1 MEWAS
6 GGNPSLQTQLHDL
19 LDLLRSLGTELP
31 QCLVSLTQV
40 VQPQIPNEMRI
51 PLLGKMFAEV
61 PSVVSAATP
70 QQLQQIVLAPPPDAV
85 ALRLLLDLR
94 QVQQILQNISYLQ
107 LLHLTNGLIPP
118 GSPQAQLKFLNRVQE
133 IFQMWSNNTLEL
145 YHKKL
150 AETPVHL
157 ERQQLLALEPKI
169 SPDAVHLVCEMLK
182 LPRSELLPFKHWIEA
197 LPQTHVILLVNLLQ
211 MEPQVL
217 IEIKKRLT
225 TNPQQGSEGEQ
236 SMPNVSSLLVTSGVQ
251 PMNVSLGMSSNM
263 QPVAMDT
270 NPLALSDADLG
281 AVRIGKRDRGGI
293 AKEVVNIRTS
303 GLLDNALGPGDNFDD
318 ELVLGTEEHGDLPTA
333 KRGPAVELGTSSII
347 MPPMGMDMMDSFSD
361 PNFTQIDLGMDLV
374 RCPWEL
380 PPRRYDEWRKAI

>member
-6 GGNPSLQTQLHDL
+6 GGNPSLQAQLHDL
-19 LDLLRSLGTELP
+19 LDRLRSLGTELP

-70 QQLQQIVLAPPPDAV
+70 EQLQRIVLAPPPDAV

-133 IFQMWSNNTLEL
+133 IFQMWSNNTLEQ

-150 AETPVHL
+150 SETPVHL

-182 LPRSELLPFKHWIEA
+182 LPRNELIPFKHWIEA

-225 TNPQQGSEGEQ
+225 TTAQAGSDQEQ
-236 SMPNVSSLLVTSGVQ
+236 VSNMGTGLLGASGAQPMTISLGVSTSMPVTS
-251 PMNVSLGMSSNM
+251 
-263 QPVAMDT
+263 DT
-270 NPLALSDADLG
+270 LNPLSLSDADLG
-281 AVRIGKRDRGGI
+281 AGRIGKRDRGGI
-293 AKEVVNIRTS
+293 AKEVVNIRNS
-303 GLLDNALGPGDNFDD
+303 GLLDTALGPGDQFD
-318 ELVLGTEEHGDLPTA
+318 LGLGHEVEEHAELPNA
-333 KRGPAVELGTSSII
+333 KRGPSVGLGTSSII
-347 MPPMGMDMMDSFSD
+347 MPSMGMEMMDSFAD
-361 PNFTQIDLGMDLV
+361 PNFTQIDLGIEFV
-374 RCPWEL
+374 RSAFPL
-380 PPRRYDEWRKAI
+380 